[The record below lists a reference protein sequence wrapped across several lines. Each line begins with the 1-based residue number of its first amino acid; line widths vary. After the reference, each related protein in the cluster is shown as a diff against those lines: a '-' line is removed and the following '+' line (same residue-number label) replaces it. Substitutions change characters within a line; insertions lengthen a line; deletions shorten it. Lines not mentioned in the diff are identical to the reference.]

1 MPDSPLPLPKPEFA
15 SRQIS
20 EIVKAL
26 GIVFGDI
33 GTSPIYTIP
42 AIFLFLGFLPSAE
55 NVIGV
60 VSLILW
66 TLILLVST
74 EYSWL
79 AMSLSKKGEGGTIVL
94 KEILKS
100 LLRSKSKITLITLFS
115 FVGISLFIGDGV
127 ITPAVSILS
136 AVEGLRYIPGFETLR
151 VSSIVFISC
160 LITIALFLFQR
171 KGVESVS
178 RAFGPVM
185 ALWFIAI
192 FLSGFF
198 SIIRYPKIL
207 LALNPYYGINFIFHH
222 GVMGFF
228 ILSGV
233 ILCATGAEALY
244 ADMGH
249 LGRKPI
255 QQAWSVVFVALIFN
269 YMGQGAYLIQNPTA
283 KVIIY
288 EMLLNQAS
296 WLYIPFLILSL
307 MATVIASQAMI
318 SGIFS
323 VIYQG
328 ITTQIMPLFKIE
340 YTSSRLHSQVY
351 IGFINWALLA
361 AVLFMIINFKE
372 SLNLTAAYGFAASGT
387 MVITGVMMTS
397 IFWLRKNV
405 FKRFLAGGL
414 ALINIAFFASTLFKI
429 PHGGYWSIL
438 IAVIPF
444 SIILIYLLGQ
454 AKVRGALQ
462 PTGFERFVSEFSQA
476 YASTNKISGTALFF
490 VRDTQAISP
499 YVSQIIVENG
509 IIYDD
514 NILVSIIQRD
524 DPFGIIGFFK
534 GEITQGL
541 RIFEVHCGYMEVL
554 NVEQVLKNAGISAKT
569 IFYGLDEIITKNILM
584 RIFSVI
590 KKLSPSFV
598 QFHELPR
605 NKLHGVV
612 TVVHV

>member
-1 MPDSPLPLPKPEFA
+1 MTDSHIPLPRPEMA
-15 SRQIS
+15 TRQIR
-20 EIVKAL
+20 EIIKAL

-42 AIFLFLGFLPSAE
+42 AIFCFLGFPSAE

-66 TLILLVST
+66 TLFLLVCI

-94 KEILKS
+94 REILKS
-100 LLRSKSKITLITLFS
+100 LLKSKSKVTLITFLS
-115 FVGISLFIGDGV
+115 FIGISLFIGDGV

-136 AVEGLRYIPGFETLR
+136 AVEGLKYIPGLEYLKT
-151 VSSIVFISC
+151 STIVFISC
-160 LITIALFLFQR
+160 LITIGLFLVQR

-185 ALWFIAI
+185 SLWFISIFISGLFAI
-192 FLSGFF
+192 
-198 SIIRYPKIL
+198 INYPRIL
-207 LALNPYYGINFIFHH
+207 FALNPYYGVNFIFNH
-222 GVMGFF
+222 GIMGFF

-255 QQAWSVVFVALIFN
+255 QHAWFLVFIALIFN
-269 YMGQGAYLIQNPTA
+269 YMGQGAYLIQNPNA

-288 EMLLNQAS
+288 EMLYNQAS
-296 WLYIPFLILSL
+296 WLYIPFLLLSL

-351 IGFINWALLA
+351 IGFINWTLLV
-361 AVLFMIINFKE
+361 AVLFMIINFQE

-387 MVITGVMMTS
+387 MVITGIMMTS
-397 IFWLRKNV
+397 IFCLRKNK
-405 FKRFLAGGL
+405 FKRILAGSL
-414 ALINIAFFASTLFKI
+414 ALINIIFFASTLFKI
-429 PHGGYWSIL
+429 PHGGYWSL
-438 IAVIPF
+438 FIAMIPF
-444 SIILIYLLGQ
+444 SIILTYVLGQ
-454 AKVRGALQ
+454 AKIRGSLK
-462 PTGFERFVSEFSQA
+462 PISFEGFVSTFSQFYPTA
-476 YASTNKISGTALFF
+476 NKLNGTALFF
-490 VRDTQAISP
+490 VRDTQAIST
-499 YVSQIIVENG
+499 YVKQVMFENG
-509 IIYDD
+509 IVYED
-514 NILVSIIQRD
+514 NILVSVIQRE

-534 GEITQGL
+534 GEITEGL
-541 RIFEVHCGYMEVL
+541 RIFEIHCGYMEVL
-554 NVEQVLKNAGISAKT
+554 NVEHVLKNAGISAKA
-569 IFYGLDEIITKNILM
+569 IFYGLDEIVTKNPLL
-584 RIFSVI
+584 RVFSII
-590 KKLSPSFV
+590 KRLSPSFV